1 MVDAKCTR
9 IRLTPVLTNQLL
21 TGSNPVLTTNYSSSH
36 FFRTAGGSI
45 FVLHQTI
52 THMNKLLIVFRLFNR
67 TYGPQGNP
75 KTLSVF
81 LRPDNTI
88 GYSFY
93 GGWQSSGTSF
103 SISNLQ
109 MQESLPV
116 GIRSFKKVEDL
127 QKRIASCLASG
138 VGSNDVKEFEILNDI

>member
-1 MVDAKCTR
+1 
-9 IRLTPVLTNQLL
+9 
-21 TGSNPVLTTNYSSSH
+21 
-36 FFRTAGGSI
+36 
-45 FVLHQTI
+45 
-52 THMNKLLIVFRLFNR
+52 MNKLLIVFRLFNR

>member
-1 MVDAKCTR
+1 MK
-9 IRLTPVLTNQLL
+9 
-21 TGSNPVLTTNYSSSH
+21 
-36 FFRTAGGSI
+36 
-45 FVLHQTI
+45 
-52 THMNKLLIVFRLFNR
+52 KLLVIFRLFDR

-81 LRPDNTI
+81 LNPDNTI

-93 GGWQSSGTSF
+93 GGWQSSGTGF

-116 GIRSFKKVEDL
+116 GIRNFKKVGDL
-127 QKRIASCLASG
+127 QKKVASCLSTG
-138 VGSNDVKEFEILNDI
+138 VGSNDIKGFEILNDI

>member
-1 MVDAKCTR
+1 
-9 IRLTPVLTNQLL
+9 
-21 TGSNPVLTTNYSSSH
+21 
-36 FFRTAGGSI
+36 
-45 FVLHQTI
+45 
-52 THMNKLLIVFRLFNR
+52 MNKLLIVFRLFNR

-127 QKRIASCLASG
+127 QKRIADCLASG

>member
-1 MVDAKCTR
+1 
-9 IRLTPVLTNQLL
+9 
-21 TGSNPVLTTNYSSSH
+21 
-36 FFRTAGGSI
+36 
-45 FVLHQTI
+45 
-52 THMNKLLIVFRLFNR
+52 MNKSLIIFRLFNR

-109 MQESLPV
+109 MQESLPI
-116 GIRSFKKVEDL
+116 GIRGFKKIEDL
-127 QKRIASCLASG
+127 QKRIADCLASG
-138 VGSNDVKEFEILNDI
+138 VGSNKIKEFEILNDI

>member
-1 MVDAKCTR
+1 
-9 IRLTPVLTNQLL
+9 
-21 TGSNPVLTTNYSSSH
+21 
-36 FFRTAGGSI
+36 
-45 FVLHQTI
+45 
-52 THMNKLLIVFRLFNR
+52 MNKLLIVFRLFNR

-116 GIRSFKKVEDL
+116 GIRGFKKVEDL